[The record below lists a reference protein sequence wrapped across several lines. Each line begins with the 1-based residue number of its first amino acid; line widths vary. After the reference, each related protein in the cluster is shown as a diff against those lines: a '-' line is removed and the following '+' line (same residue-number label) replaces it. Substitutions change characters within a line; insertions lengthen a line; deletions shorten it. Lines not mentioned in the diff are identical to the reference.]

1 MPMPINTLIQLLNR
15 HTFGLFTA
23 IKRYCEFADRQ
34 ARNEAD
40 LLFLGLG
47 PIGLMALLIAL
58 LPPWL
63 GITITLIF
71 MVPAAYAVIL
81 ILARYSERSP
91 K

>member
-1 MPMPINTLIQLLNR
+1 MPMPMNALIQLLNR

-23 IKRYCEFADRQ
+23 IKRYCDFADRQ

-40 LLFLGLG
+40 LLLLGLG

-58 LPPWL
+58 LPKWL
-63 GITITLIF
+63 GITVALIF

-81 ILARYSERSP
+81 TLALYSERSRQ
-91 K
+91 

>member
-1 MPMPINTLIQLLNR
+1 MPMNTLIQLLNR

-23 IKRYCEFADRQ
+23 VKRYCEFADQQ

-47 PIGLMALLIAL
+47 PIGLIAL
-58 LPPWL
+58 LLMLLPKWL
-63 GITITLIF
+63 GISFALVLL
-71 MVPAAYAVIL
+71 VPAIYALIL
-81 ILARYSERSP
+81 ILTRYSEMSR